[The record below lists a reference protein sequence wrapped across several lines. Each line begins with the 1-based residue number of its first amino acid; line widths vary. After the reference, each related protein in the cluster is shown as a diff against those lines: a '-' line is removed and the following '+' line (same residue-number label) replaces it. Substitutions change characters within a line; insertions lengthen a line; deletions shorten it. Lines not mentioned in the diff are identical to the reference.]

1 MKYIIIAGC
10 GKTGRA
16 LAEELS
22 QENNVVVID
31 KSLAALE
38 ELPQDFNGK
47 KIVGDVLDIETL
59 EKAGIK
65 EADAVVLVTGNDNL
79 NLVVGK
85 FIKRKYNKLKKIILQ
100 VYELNK
106 KKALSEEGLIIIN
119 RTYLLVEVFKKCIL

>member
-1 MKYIIIAGC
+1 M
-10 GKTGRA
+10 
-16 LAEELS
+16 
-22 QENNVVVID
+22 
-31 KSLAALE
+31 
-38 ELPQDFNGK
+38 
-47 KIVGDVLDIETL
+47 GDVLDIETL

-85 FIKRKYNKLKKIILQ
+85 FIKRKYNKLKKIVLQ

-106 KKALSEEGLIIIN
+106 KKALSEEGLIIVN

>member
-1 MKYIIIAGC
+1 MKYVIIAGC

-22 QENNVVVID
+22 SENNVVVID
-31 KSLAALE
+31 KSKEALE

-59 EKAGIK
+59 KKAGIE
-65 EADAVVLVTGNDNL
+65 EADALILVTGNDNL

-85 FIKRKYNKLKKIILQ
+85 FVKRKYKLKKIILQ

-119 RTYLLVEVFKKCIL
+119 RTDLLVDVFKKCIS